1 VELSGGRDDPACDE
15 ERGEQM
21 RSSAAGTTNGGWRR
35 GAPVV
40 LAVAS
45 AVLVLGA
52 CVPPPAP
59 GPTVRPQP
67 DGRGKVAE
75 VDVAP
80 SAGCTS
86 TGGLPAGHSALTIA
100 VGSGQRSA
108 RVDVPASATGDTP
121 APVLVSLHPFSV
133 NGAGWEGYSHLAQ
146 AAVARGYV
154 VITPTGSQPGPRWN
168 VPGGVE
174 NNVDDIGYVSQLLD
188 AAEDGAC
195 IDRNREFA
203 AGFSAGAAMAQAL
216 SCTLPWRMSAVAASG
231 GANLTDLCPASPATD
246 VMVLH
251 GSADPIAPTTG
262 SDVPFAT
269 PNGLH
274 IDDVV
279 ATDAARAGCAPVPST
294 EQLFDDVVV
303 DRYTG
308 CDGGARVEY
317 WQLLGAGH
325 TWAGTTAPLLE
336 IVTGPTNQSISATEQ
351 VLDFFDSAA

>member
-1 VELSGGRDDPACDE
+1 MSGAHTTTTRRAPRRAGAVALVV
-15 ERGEQM
+15 
-21 RSSAAGTTNGGWRR
+21 AA
-35 GAPVV
+35 AAV
-40 LAVAS
+40 LA
-45 AVLVLGA
+45 A

-67 DGRGKVAE
+67 EGRGKVAD

-80 SAGCTS
+80 SSGCS
-86 TGGLPAGHSALTIA
+86 SEGGLPAGHSALTVQ
-100 VGSGQRSA
+100 VGAGQRTA
-108 RVDVPASATGDTP
+108 RIDVPASATGDTP
-121 APVLVSLHPFSV
+121 APILVSLHPFSV
-133 NGAGWEGYSHLAQ
+133 NGAGWEGYSKLA
-146 AAVARGYV
+146 AGAVARGYV

-174 NNVDDIGYVSQLLD
+174 NGVDDIGYISKLLD
-188 AAEDGAC
+188 AAEDQAC

-216 SCTLPWRMSAVAASG
+216 SCTLPWRMAAVAASG
-231 GANLTDLCPASPATD
+231 GANLTDLCPDSPATD

-262 SDVPFAT
+262 SEVPFAT

-294 EQLFDDVVV
+294 ETLFADVVV
-303 DRYTG
+303 DRYQG
-308 CDGGARVEY
+308 CADGARVEY
-317 WQLLGAGH
+317 WRLLGAGH

-336 IVTGPTNQSISATEQ
+336 IVTGPTNMSISATDT
-351 VLDFFDSAA
+351 VLDFFDAV

>member
-1 VELSGGRDDPACDE
+1 
-15 ERGEQM
+15 M
-21 RSSAAGTTNGGWRR
+21 RTDVAGTITRR
-35 GAPVV
+35 GRRTATAAA
-40 LAVAS
+40 LAAVA
-45 AVLVLGA
+45 VLSLAA

-67 DGRGKVAE
+67 DGRGKVTD
-75 VDVAP
+75 VVVAP
-80 SAGCTS
+80 SAGCT
-86 TGGLPAGHSALTIA
+86 TEGGLPAGHSSLTIA

-108 RVDVPASATGDTP
+108 RIDVPASATGSDP

-133 NGAGWEGYSHLAQ
+133 NGAGWEGYSRLAKD
-146 AAVARGYV
+146 AVARGYV
-154 VITPTGSQPGPRWN
+154 VITPNGSQPGPRWN
-168 VPGGVE
+168 VPGGIE

-188 AAEDGAC
+188 AAEDAAC

-231 GANLTDLCPASPATD
+231 GANLTDLCPGSPATD

-251 GSADPIAPTTG
+251 GSDDPIAPLTG

-269 PNGLH
+269 PNGLN

-279 ATDAARAGCAPVPST
+279 ATDAVRAGCAPVPT
-294 EQLFDDVVV
+294 VEQLFADVVV
-303 DRYTG
+303 DRYVS
-308 CDGGARVEY
+308 CDDSRRVEY

-336 IVTGPTNQSISATEQ
+336 IVTGPTNQSISANER
-351 VLDFFDSAA
+351 VLDFFDSAG

>member
-1 VELSGGRDDPACDE
+1 M
-15 ERGEQM
+15 RGDVV
-21 RSSAAGTTNGGWRR
+21 RTITGARRYGVAAAAAVG
-35 GAPVV
+35 VV
-40 LAVAS
+40 L
-45 AVLVLGA
+45 LLGA

-67 DGRGKVAE
+67 EGRGKVTG
-75 VDVAP
+75 VQVAP
-80 SAGCTS
+80 SAGCS
-86 TGGLPAGHSALTIA
+86 TPGGLPEGRSTITVA
-100 VGSGQRSA
+100 VGSGQRGA
-108 RVDVPASATGDTP
+108 RIDVPAAATGTEP

-133 NGAGWEGYSHLAQ
+133 NGAGWEGYSRLAQ
-146 AAVARGYV
+146 DAVARGYV
-154 VITPTGSQPGPRWN
+154 VITPNGSQPGPRWN

-174 NNVDDIGYVSQLLD
+174 NGVDDIGYVAQLLD

-251 GSADPIAPTTG
+251 GTADPIAPVTG
-262 SDVPFAT
+262 SNVPFAT

-279 ATDAARAGCAPVPST
+279 TTDAARAGCAPVPTT
-294 EQLFDDVVV
+294 EALFADVVV
-303 DRYTG
+303 DRYEG
-308 CDGGARVEY
+308 CADGARVEH
-317 WQLLGAGH
+317 WRLLGAGH

-336 IVTGPTNQSISATEQ
+336 IVTGPTNQSISANER
-351 VLDFFDSAA
+351 VLDFFDGASA

>member
-1 VELSGGRDDPACDE
+1 MGN
-15 ERGEQM
+15 
-21 RSSAAGTTNGGWRR
+21 AAGTTTRR
-35 GAPVV
+35 RSRR
-40 LAVAS
+40 AVTVIAVTG
-45 AVLVLGA
+45 AVLLLGA
-52 CVPPPAP
+52 CAPAPAP

-67 DGRGKVAE
+67 EGRGKVAD

-80 SAGCTS
+80 SAGCS
-86 TGGLPAGHSALTIA
+86 SEGGLPAGRSTLTIA
-100 VGSGQRSA
+100 VGSGQRGA
-108 RVDVPASATGDTP
+108 RVDVPAAATGDTP

-133 NGAGWEGYSHLAQ
+133 NGAGWEGYSRLAE

-154 VITPTGSQPGPRWN
+154 VITPNGSQPGPRWN

-174 NNVDDIGYVSQLLD
+174 NNVDDIGYVGRLLD

-195 IDRNREFA
+195 IDRNLEFA

-216 SCTLPWRMSAVAASG
+216 SCTLPWRMTAVAASG
-231 GANLTDLCPASPATD
+231 GANLTDLCPDSPGTD

-279 ATDAARAGCAPVPST
+279 ATDAARAGCAPIAST
-294 EQLFDDVVV
+294 EQLFADVVV
-303 DRYTG
+303 DRYAG
-308 CDGGARVEY
+308 CAGGHRVEY
-317 WQLLGAGH
+317 WKLLGAGH

-336 IVTGPTNQSISATEQ
+336 LVTGPTNQSINATER